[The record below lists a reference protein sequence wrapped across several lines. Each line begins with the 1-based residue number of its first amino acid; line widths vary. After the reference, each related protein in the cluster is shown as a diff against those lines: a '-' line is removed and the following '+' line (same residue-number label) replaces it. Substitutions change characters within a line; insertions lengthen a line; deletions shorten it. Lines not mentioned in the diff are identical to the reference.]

1 MGEEID
7 VAYSD
12 RELLARLIEC
22 EAGGEG
28 ENGMKAVASV
38 VMNRVRATGGEYARV
53 GQGSIRNI
61 IFQTGQFVCA
71 SETER
76 GVYNP
81 QNIYNM
87 RPTDIHFE
95 IADWAMS
102 GNRLAGLGEAL
113 WFFNPFSPSCRANF
127 PSNVGTFTL
136 RIGDHCFYNPTA
148 AYYDT

>member
-1 MGEEID
+1 M
-7 VAYSD
+7 VYSD

-38 VMNRVRATGGEYARV
+38 VMNRVQATGGEYARV
-53 GQGSIRNI
+53 GRGSIRNI
-61 IFQTGQFVCA
+61 IFQPGQFVCA

-76 GVYNP
+76 GAYNP

-87 RPTDIHFE
+87 RPTEIHFE
-95 IADWAMS
+95 VADWAMA
-102 GNRLAGLGEAL
+102 GNRLSGLGEAL
-113 WFFNPFSPSCRANF
+113 WFFNPFSSTCRTNF
-127 PSNVGTFTL
+127 PSRVGVFNT
-136 RIGDHCFYNPTA
+136 RIGDHCFYDPTA

>member
-1 MGEEID
+1 M
-7 VAYSD
+7 AYSD

-38 VMNRVRATGGEYARV
+38 VMNRVQATGGEYARV

-61 IFQTGQFVCA
+61 IFQPGQFVCA

-76 GVYNP
+76 GAYNP

-87 RPTDIHFE
+87 RPTEIHFE
-95 IADWAMS
+95 VADWAMA
-102 GNRLAGLGEAL
+102 GNRLSGLGEAL
-113 WFFNPFSPSCRANF
+113 WFFNPFSSTCRTNF
-127 PSNVGTFTL
+127 PSHVGVFNT
-136 RIGDHCFYNPTA
+136 RIGDHCFYDPTA

>member
-1 MGEEID
+1 M
-7 VAYSD
+7 AYSD

-38 VMNRVRATGGEYARV
+38 VMNRVQATGGEYARV

-61 IFQTGQFVCA
+61 IFQPGQFVCA

-87 RPTDIHFE
+87 RPTEIHFE
-95 IADWAMS
+95 VADWAMA
-102 GNRLAGLGEAL
+102 GNRLSGLGEAL
-113 WFFNPFSPSCRANF
+113 WFFNPFSSTCRANF
-127 PSNVGTFTL
+127 PSRVGVFNT
-136 RIGDHCFYNPTA
+136 RIGDHCFYDPTA